1 MKVSSSSRNLIQ
13 RLPEISPHAAS
24 AVAAEA
30 LPPTEERLSIYVRFV
45 RQPIGE
51 PIGGRHN

>member
-1 MKVSSSSRNLIQ
+1 MKISSSSRNLIQ

-30 LPPTEERLSIYVRFV
+30 LLPTEERLSIYVRFV

-51 PIGGRHN
+51 PIGSRHN